1 MQGRYRTPLGRVR
14 WLGASHSGAEESW
27 RMRLTSLALIPLAVA
42 FVIILLSMLH
52 RDYNGARAL
61 VGEPINAVLLLLFVL
76 TGICHTELGM
86 RSVIVD
92 YIGHPLREWALIANT
107 CAAVALGLAC
117 VYAVLRIGFV

>member
-1 MQGRYRTPLGRVR
+1 MVAALSLSGWIVQGVILCCMIALTL
-14 WLGASHSGAEESW
+14 LGAGI
-27 RMRLTSLALIPLAVA
+27 ALSDLVRA
-42 FVIILLSMLH
+42 
-52 RDYNGARAL
+52 AR
-61 VGEPINAVLLLLFVL
+61 VPLLFVL